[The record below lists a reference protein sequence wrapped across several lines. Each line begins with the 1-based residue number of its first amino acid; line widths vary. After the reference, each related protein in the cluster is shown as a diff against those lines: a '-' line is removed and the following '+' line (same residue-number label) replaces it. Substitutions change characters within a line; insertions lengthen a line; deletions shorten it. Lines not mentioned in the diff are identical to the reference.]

1 MTIHELFEAQV
12 ERTPDEPAVLS
23 NGEQLSYAELN
34 RRANRVGHRLRE
46 LGVGPEVLVAI
57 CVNRS
62 LDAVTGLLGIL
73 KAGGAYVPLDPAYPT
88 KRLAYMV
95 RDAGAPVLLTHR
107 RAVGLPC
114 QESQHV
120 LFLEEAV
127 SHDGSQDSEN
137 LNTGV
142 NPENL
147 AYVIYTSGS
156 TGRPKGVQIPH
167 RAVVNLL
174 GSLRQRPGL
183 SPHDVQVAVASLSFD
198 LSVSSIF
205 LPLIVGAQAVIV
217 SEEVAADGVAFSRL
231 LDEVGATAM
240 EATPATWRLLLG
252 AGWSGRAPLKIISAG
267 EALPRTLANQLLSR
281 GQVLWSLYGP
291 TEATVTT
298 TVYRVE
304 PGNDPVYLGEPITN
318 AEVHLLDSNLRP
330 VPDGET
336 GQLYI
341 GGAGLARG
349 YLGLPELTAEKFIRV
364 PVDGDP
370 EARLYAS
377 GDLAR
382 RHPDGAIEFLG
393 RVDSSSEDSRLP
405 HRARRGGAGASRPPL
420 RPGRGRPGVE

>member
-12 ERTPDEPAVLS
+12 ERTPDAPAVLS
-23 NGEQLSYAELN
+23 HGEYLSYAELN
-34 RRANRVGHRLRE
+34 RRANRVGHRLRQ

-88 KRLAYMV
+88 ERVAYMV

-107 RAVGLPC
+107 RAVGLPS

-120 LFLEEAV
+120 LFLEEAA
-127 SHDGSQDSEN
+127 HDASQSSEN

-183 SPHDVQVAVASLSFD
+183 SPHDVQVVVASFSFD

-252 AGWSGRAPLKIISAG
+252 AGWSGRGPLKIISAG
-267 EALPRTLANQLLSR
+267 EALPRTLANQLISR

-304 PGNDPVYLGEPITN
+304 
-318 AEVHLLDSNLRP
+318 AWKRS
-330 VPDGET
+330 
-336 GQLYI
+336 
-341 GGAGLARG
+341 
-349 YLGLPELTAEKFIRV
+349 RV
-364 PVDGDP
+364 P
-370 EARLYAS
+370 R
-377 GDLAR
+377 
-382 RHPDGAIEFLG
+382 
-393 RVDSSSEDSRLP
+393 
-405 HRARRGGAGASRPPL
+405 
-420 RPGRGRPGVE
+420 